1 MCIFCGTR
9 HTSQYAT
16 QEDHAQALQS
26 IQCLEEA
33 LKQEGSEMHEVDNN
47 EDLAR
52 QRCEKL
58 QQELSTLEEDVSKT
72 SVAEEQYH
80 LLLDEVSTRVSLACL
95 IVLQ

>member
-1 MCIFCGTR
+1 
-9 HTSQYAT
+9 
-16 QEDHAQALQS
+16 
-26 IQCLEEA
+26 
-33 LKQEGSEMHEVDNN
+33 MHEVDNN